1 MSVKERFRREKV
13 GLGVF
18 MQVQDTCK
26 LVPCARSR
34 GDWLDDHDQHHTA
47 FLWCYRNQ
55 LPRWPTS
62 EQHRFLVVR
71 LFPRYRFQRNTKG
84 VVRYASLLSADPP
97 LLHAG
102 GRSAKQTTLLHSST
116 SETTAPPG
124 HSLDKMD
131 NKSQNSDGNC
141 DDTAGDRDA
150 PSSGQP
156 FSNSWPDEP
165 LTPAE
170 SIKVTK
176 ILRACKQ
183 NDRQQ
188 LVELATTSGGLVED
202 RVRRIACT

>member
-124 HSLDKMD
+124 HSLDKWTT
-131 NKSQNSDGNC
+131 NL
-141 DDTAGDRDA
+141 R
-150 PSSGQP
+150 
-156 FSNSWPDEP
+156 
-165 LTPAE
+165 TPME
-170 SIKVTK
+170 TVM
-176 ILRACKQ
+176 ILRETATPQ
-183 NDRQQ
+183 A
-188 LVELATTSGGLVED
+188 LANRSPTHGQTSL
-202 RVRRIACT
+202 